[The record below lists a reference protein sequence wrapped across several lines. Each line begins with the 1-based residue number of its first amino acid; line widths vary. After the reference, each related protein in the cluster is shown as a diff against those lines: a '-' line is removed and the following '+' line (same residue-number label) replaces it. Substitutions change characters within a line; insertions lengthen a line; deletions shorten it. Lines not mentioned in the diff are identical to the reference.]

1 MDGTS
6 NDPWQLGLES
16 GRVKLLSPAG
26 YLFTAIYLTVLG
38 ILAVAG
44 NGLVFFVLIRKRVL
58 RRKPHNVLLINMAA
72 ADLVITVFGYPFTTL
87 SSYMHKYVFGWFYC
101 IFQGFLTS
109 LCAIGTMNTLVV
121 ISVYRYIAVC
131 KPQWKHL
138 LTFELTCKVLLF
150 VWLFTLFWTVAPL
163 FGWNSYTIEP
173 FGTSCSIDWTTD
185 DPFGILYIYFFVGLF
200 YVFNILTLTFCYY
213 HVVKKS
219 KLLGM
224 TKSTSFNVDE
234 AKTHHMMTVEVKVTG
249 MCVVLVLVYVVV
261 WSPYAWASML
271 SVYDHNLP
279 IWATTLPTMF
289 AKLASMINPF
299 VYIATNSSF
308 KHAARDFLFE
318 KKNRVHSLKD
328 HRGSRTHGSKVVYTV
343 DKTKEGI
350 YIGKNEVHM
359 VNKDTTFF

>member
-1 MDGTS
+1 MDNTS
-6 NDPWQLGLES
+6 NDPWQMGLDS

-26 YLFTAIYLTVLG
+26 YLFTGIYLTVLG

-44 NGLVFFVLIRKRVL
+44 NGLVFIVLTRKRVL
-58 RRKPHNVLLINMAA
+58 RRKPHNMLLINMAA

-87 SSYMHKYVFGWFYC
+87 SSYMNKYVFGWFYC
-101 IFQGFLTS
+101 ILQGFLTS

-121 ISVYRYIAVC
+121 ISVYRYIAVS

-150 VWLFTLFWTVAPL
+150 VWVFTLFWTVAPL
-163 FGWNSYTIEP
+163 LGWNSYTIEP

-185 DPFGILYIYFFVGLF
+185 DPFDIIYIYCFVGLF
-200 YVFNILTLTFCYY
+200 YVSNILVMSFCYY
-213 HVVKKS
+213 HIVKKS

-224 TKSTSFNVDE
+224 MKSTSFNGDD
-234 AKTHHMMTVEVKVTG
+234 AKTPPSDDCRSEG
-249 MCVVLVLVYVVV
+249 YRILVLVYFVV
-261 WSPYAWASML
+261 WSPYAWASIL

-289 AKLASMINPF
+289 AKLASMLNPF

-308 KHAARDFLFE
+308 KDAARDFFCD
-318 KKNRVHSLKD
+318 KRNRVHSLAHD
-328 HRGSRTHGSKVVYTV
+328 R
-343 DKTKEGI
+343 DNKTNG
-350 YIGKNEVHM
+350 
-359 VNKDTTFF
+359 